1 MATIS
6 VLHISF
12 SYDGVRDLFSDLS
25 CSISAGSHIAI
36 IGDNGCGKTTLLKL
50 LAGQLKPDAG
60 RIVINGCCKL
70 LSQFNINQNKSGG
83 QSQMDAIA
91 AVFNSNAD
99 ILLLDEPTNNL
110 DNNARREFYK
120 KLHSYFGTVVIVS
133 HDRQLLNSMD
143 ALMELH
149 DGKLNV
155 YGGNYDFYC
164 QTRANQQRKLAQRY
178 SDLQRDT
185 ARLNQTRIAA
195 QSMCHKHES
204 KQAKEKANK
213 SNGSKLVANSLRGK
227 SQETESKRRKLIQQ
241 KLAVNAAAMQEL
253 STQMRGDR
261 IKIPLICQDTVCGK
275 DVVIIN
281 DMSFRYDGGEFV
293 FKDFDLHIR
302 SGERIHLMGANGS
315 GKTTLLKLICGTLVP
330 VSGTVRVMGRV
341 AYLDQNMA
349 LLNRDKSIVENIA
362 DIANVKIHDAHIVAA
377 NFGFRGDM
385 SRRLVKNLSGGE
397 LLKATLAAVIGSGN
411 QPDLLILDEPTNNL
425 DIKSTIVLED
435 ALHTYR
441 GALLVVSHDQSFV
454 QNICI
459 ENIVKI

>member
-1 MATIS
+1 MAAIS
-6 VLHISF
+6 VQNISF
-12 SYDGVRDLFSDLS
+12 SYDGACDLFSDLS
-25 CSISAGSHIAI
+25 CSIGQGAHIAI

-50 LAGQLKPDAG
+50 LAGEIQPDSG
-60 RIVINGCCKL
+60 HIIVNGHCEL
-70 LSQFNINQNKSGG
+70 LNQFNIKHNKSGG

-91 AVFNSNAD
+91 SVFNSGAD

-110 DNNARREFYK
+110 DDVARYGFYK

-133 HDRQLLNSMD
+133 HDRDLLNNID
-143 ALMELH
+143 YIMELNN
-149 DGKLNV
+149 GKLSV

-164 QTRANQQRKLAQRY
+164 QTRANQQQKLTQRY
-178 SDLQRDT
+178 SDLRTYT

-195 QSMCHKHES
+195 QSMCHKHEA

-241 KLAVNAAAMQEL
+241 KLAANMAAMQEL
-253 STQMRGDR
+253 STKMRDDK
-261 IKIPLICQDTVCGK
+261 IKIPLSCHDTVCGK

-281 DMSFRYDGGEFV
+281 DMSFGYGGGEFI
-293 FKDFDLHIR
+293 FKDFNLHIR
-302 SGERIHLMGANGS
+302 SGEKIHLMGANGS
-315 GKTTLLKLICGTLVP
+315 GKTTLLKLICGTLAP

-341 AYLDQNMA
+341 AYLDQNIA

-362 DIANVKIHDAHIVAA
+362 DIANIKIHDAHAVAA

-397 LLKATLAAVIGSGN
+397 LLKATLAAVIGTDN

-441 GALLVVSHDQSFV
+441 GALLVVSHDKSFV
-454 QNICI
+454 QNIGV
-459 ENIVKI
+459 ENIIKI